1 MKCVQKYLPGL
12 LPYNSKKKKKK
23 KKIVII
29 DSKDCLQKLFHFFTS
44 LRALKNFFSENI
56 LCIAKKTYSFFYL
69 YHRTPPRNNWK
80 PLQYSKNWKAKY
92 STKRSSP
99 STFLQ
104 NGTFCVCND
113 RFYQLFKTSSRQ
125 AKLFP

>member
-1 MKCVQKYLPGL
+1 MFKNLYPGCFQTIA
-12 LPYNSKKKKKK
+12 KKKKKK
-23 KKIVII
+23 KKNRNHRFERLFTKII
-29 DSKDCLQKLFHFFTS
+29 WLFTS
-44 LRALKNFFSENI
+44 LRALKNFFFSENI
-56 LCIAKKTYSFFYL
+56 LCMAKKTYSFFYL

-92 STKRSSP
+92 STKRSSSP
-99 STFLQ
+99 TLLQ

>member
-1 MKCVQKYLPGL
+1 M
-12 LPYNSKKKKKK
+12 
-23 KKIVII
+23 
-29 DSKDCLQKLFHFFTS
+29 
-44 LRALKNFFSENI
+44 
-56 LCIAKKTYSFFYL
+56 AKKTYSFFYL

-92 STKRSSP
+92 STKRSSSP
-99 STFLQ
+99 TLLQ

-125 AKLFP
+125 AFSINHKQVYPLPSCILSTQRWRLDLYRHFIDPIKLLLTIFLNYLSSLNKVNWLDIKSCKH